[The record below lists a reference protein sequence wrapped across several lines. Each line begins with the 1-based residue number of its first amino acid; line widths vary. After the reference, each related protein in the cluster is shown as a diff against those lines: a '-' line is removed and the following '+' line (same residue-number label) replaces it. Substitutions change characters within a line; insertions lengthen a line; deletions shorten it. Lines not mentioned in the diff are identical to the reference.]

1 MRTLNSRQTALST
14 DDYLDL
20 YLLAK
25 ETKDETWQQETLA
38 ALKTQQNRSFEEKQS
53 ALVQE
58 IWEDFKQLNED
69 ISFTYRLI
77 QKEPTNEQFQTKLRH
92 LRERRITLSR
102 ELYLAKKQY
111 VEHTQ

>member
-1 MRTLNSRQTALST
+1 MKNTQQALSV

-25 ETKDETWQQETLA
+25 ELKDETWQQELLA
-38 ALKTQQNRSFEEKQS
+38 ALKTKQNRSFEDKQS

-77 QKEPTNEQFQTKLRH
+77 QEEPTNEQFQVKLMN

>member
-1 MRTLNSRQTALST
+1 MAAGNFSR
-14 DDYLDL
+14 
-20 YLLAK
+20 AK
-25 ETKDETWQQETLA
+25 TK
-38 ALKTQQNRSFEEKQS
+38 QNRSFEDKQS

-77 QKEPTNEQFQTKLRH
+77 QEEPTNEQFQVKLRN

-102 ELYLAKKQY
+102 ELYLAKNSMLNTRSKRIRLINKRFLH
-111 VEHTQ
+111 VNVRSVLFRVVNR

>member
-1 MRTLNSRQTALST
+1 MTLNNTQTNLCIN
-14 DDYLDL
+14 DYLDL

-25 ETKDETWQQETLA
+25 EIKDETWQQEILA

-77 QKEPTNEQFQTKLRH
+77 QEEPTNEQFQANLRH

>member
-1 MRTLNSRQTALST
+1 MNNTQTALCI

-25 ETKDETWQQETLA
+25 EINDETWQQEILA
-38 ALKTQQNRSFEEKQS
+38 VLKTQQNRSFEEKQS

>member
-1 MRTLNSRQTALST
+1 MNSRQTALST

>member
-1 MRTLNSRQTALST
+1 MTLNNTQTNLCIN
-14 DDYLDL
+14 DYLDL

-25 ETKDETWQQETLA
+25 EIKDETWQQETLA

-77 QKEPTNEQFQTKLRH
+77 QEEPTNEQFQVKLRN

>member
-1 MRTLNSRQTALST
+1 MTLKNIQKALSV

-25 ETKDETWQQETLA
+25 ELKDETWQQEILS
-38 ALKTQQNRSFEEKQS
+38 ALKMQQNRSFEDKQS

-58 IWEDFKQLNED
+58 IWENFKQLNED
-69 ISFTYRLI
+69 ISFAYRLI
-77 QKEPTNEQFQTKLRH
+77 QEEPTNEQFQAKLRH

>member
-1 MRTLNSRQTALST
+1 MTLKNTQQALSV

-25 ETKDETWQQETLA
+25 ELKDETWQQEILA
-38 ALKTQQNRSFEEKQS
+38 ALKKKQNRSFEDKQS

-77 QKEPTNEQFQTKLRH
+77 QEEPTNEQFQVKLRN

>member
-25 ETKDETWQQETLA
+25 EIKDETWQQETLA

-69 ISFTYRLI
+69 ISFTYHLI

>member
-1 MRTLNSRQTALST
+1 MNSRQTALST

-25 ETKDETWQQETLA
+25 EIKDETWQQETLA

-92 LRERRITLSR
+92 LRERRIMLSR

>member
-1 MRTLNSRQTALST
+1 MTLNNTQTNLCIN
-14 DDYLDL
+14 DYLDL

-25 ETKDETWQQETLA
+25 EINDETWQQEILA
-38 ALKTQQNRSFEEKQS
+38 VLKTQQNRSFEEKQS

>member
-1 MRTLNSRQTALST
+1 MNSRQTALST

-25 ETKDETWQQETLA
+25 EIKDETWQQETLA

-58 IWEDFKQLNED
+58 IWEDFKQLNEV

>member
-1 MRTLNSRQTALST
+1 MNNTQTALST

-25 ETKDETWQQETLA
+25 ELKDKSWQQEILA
-38 ALKTQQNRSFEEKQS
+38 ALKAQQSRSFEEKQS

-77 QKEPTNEQFQTKLRH
+77 QEEPTNEQFQAKLRH

-111 VEHTQ
+111 VEHAQ

>member
-1 MRTLNSRQTALST
+1 MNSKQTALST

-25 ETKDETWQQETLA
+25 GIKDEKWQHEILS
-38 ALKTQQNRSFEEKQS
+38 ALKTKQNRSFEDKQS
-53 ALVQE
+53 ALVRE

-77 QKEPTNEQFQTKLRH
+77 QEEPTNERFQARLRH

>member
-1 MRTLNSRQTALST
+1 MTLKKTQQALSV

-25 ETKDETWQQETLA
+25 ELKDETWQQEILA
-38 ALKTQQNRSFEEKQS
+38 ALKTKQNRSFEDKQS

-58 IWEDFKQLNED
+58 IWEDFKQVNED

-77 QKEPTNEQFQTKLRH
+77 QEEPTNEQFQVKLRN

>member
-1 MRTLNSRQTALST
+1 MTLKNTQQALSVY
-14 DDYLDL
+14 DYLDL

-25 ETKDETWQQETLA
+25 ELKDETWQQEILA
-38 ALKTQQNRSFEEKQS
+38 ALKTKQNRSFEDKQS

-58 IWEDFKQLNED
+58 IWEDVKQLNED

-77 QKEPTNEQFQTKLRH
+77 QEEPTNEQFQVKLRN

>member
-1 MRTLNSRQTALST
+1 MKKTQQALSV

-25 ETKDETWQQETLA
+25 ELKDETWQQEILA
-38 ALKTQQNRSFEEKQS
+38 ALKTKQNRSFEDKQS

-58 IWEDFKQLNED
+58 IWEDFKQVNED

-77 QKEPTNEQFQTKLRH
+77 QEEPTNEQFQVKLRN

>member
-1 MRTLNSRQTALST
+1 MTLNNTQTNLCIN
-14 DDYLDL
+14 DYLDL

-25 ETKDETWQQETLA
+25 EIKDETWQQEILA
-38 ALKTQQNRSFEEKQS
+38 ALKTHQNRSFEEKQS

-77 QKEPTNEQFQTKLRH
+77 QEEPTNEQFQAKLRH

-111 VEHTQ
+111 AEHTQ

>member
-1 MRTLNSRQTALST
+1 MNSRQTALST

-20 YLLAK
+20 YLLTK
-25 ETKDETWQQETLA
+25 EIKDETWQQETLA

>member
-1 MRTLNSRQTALST
+1 MNSRQTALST

-53 ALVQE
+53 ALIQE